1 MFKTNLVSTVVL
13 TSAAIALSACGSSPK
28 PTPETSVKPVS
39 VVVGAN
45 APAPAPAPASAP
57 VSAPAPIAAP
67 VAAPA
72 PVMAKTPTT
81 SPVPVPAPVASAPVK
96 EFKLET
102 GLYRCEEQQT
112 VAVKRINNAGK
123 SIVIG
128 YKGKDHELA
137 QVITQTGA
145 LRYEDAKAGYAWIQ
159 VVGSAILLDTKRGSR
174 IANKCVL

>member
-1 MFKTNLVSTVVL
+1 MFQTKLVSTVVL
-13 TSAAIALSACGSSPK
+13 ASATIALSACGSSPK
-28 PTPETSVKPVS
+28 PTPETSAKPVS

-45 APAPAPAPASAP
+45 APAPAP
-57 VSAPAPIAAP
+57 VSAPAP
-67 VAAPA
+67 VATPA
-72 PVMAKTPTT
+72 PVMAKAPAPTT
-81 SPVPVPAPVASAPVK
+81 PAPTATASPVPTPVASAPAK

-145 LRYEDAKAGYAWIQ
+145 LRYEDSKAGYAWIQ

>member
-1 MFKTNLVSTVVL
+1 MLKTNLITTVVL
-13 TSAAIALSACGSSPK
+13 GSAVIALSACGSTPK
-28 PTPETSVKPVS
+28 PTPETTAKPVS
-39 VVVGAN
+39 VVVGTN
-45 APAPAPAPASAP
+45 APAQVA
-57 VSAPAPIAAP
+57 

-72 PVMAKTPTT
+72 PVAVAAAAT
-81 SPVPVPAPVASAPVK
+81 PVPSPIAVKAPEPIANAAAPAR

-102 GLYRCEEQQT
+102 GMYRCEEKQT
-112 VAVKRINNAGK
+112 VAVKRINNGGK
-123 SIVIG
+123 SILVG
-128 YKGKDHELA
+128 YKGKDYELG